1 MVAPAER
8 RFVAFERGV
17 VRDDIILASFRN
29 SLRVLINPETGSLF
43 TEDEIQRATQ
53 PGSRFYIDA
62 ESIDLLTQAYQSR
75 SIYLSSQQDPRLA
88 NTSYLDNFH
97 GRLWLGEDSRLPAT
111 GGSVEDGVDAVA
123 TPGNIFPGST
133 TVPDP
138 AAAVATDPNGFRYQ
152 VLQTVVTPASGTAI
166 LSMRGIDTGVDT
178 NPIVETILTWS
189 ANQPGG
195 AEPQCIVT
203 VQFSGGFDEESNA
216 DYANRIEQRI
226 RYRPASGNNAHFVAW
241 ARESNV
247 SVEDAF
253 VYSTALHAGSVLVA
267 ITQKRGSTLGPEA
280 RTNVSAG
287 TLTDATNY
295 LVPPNSPVVPQRAFV
310 IVTAAT
316 AQESDLVLRLALN
329 TGASGGWFDVE
340 PWPTYSTTYPQVQV
354 TNVTS
359 QVNFDVQTDAAYP
372 GGVAGP
378 LTGDDVPALMLW
390 NKDDSVGSAKPSRWE
405 RLDVASVTKSGVTHT
420 IVLNSQPS
428 FTIATGD
435 RLSPYT
441 DRLTVVAEALEDYF
455 DSLGPGEVVDLTTD
469 TRAAR
474 AFRYPTPSQ
483 ESPSRAGQ
491 SMLAVIIE
499 ALGGLVPDAELTYIS
514 RNEPDLPGDISDG
527 PNIVTLGDVNIHPL

>member
-8 RFVAFERGV
+8 RFITFERGV
-17 VRDDIILASFRN
+17 IRDEVILAAFRN

-53 PGSRFYIDA
+53 PGSRFYIEADA
-62 ESIDLLTQAYQSR
+62 DDLVGQANQAR
-75 SIYLSSQQDPRLA
+75 AIYLASQLDPRLA
-88 NTSYLDNFH
+88 NTSYLENNH

-111 GGSVEDGVDAVA
+111 GGSIEDGVSAVA

-152 VLQTVVTPASGTAI
+152 VLQTVVTPAGGTAT

-178 NPIVETILTWS
+178 NPSPTTILTWS
-189 ANQPGG
+189 ANQPLG
-195 AEPQCIVT
+195 AEPQCT
-203 VQFSGGFDEESNA
+203 VDLQFTGGLDEETDAEYA
-216 DYANRIEQRI
+216 DRIEQRI
-226 RYRPASGNNAHFVAW
+226 RYKPASGNNAHFVAW

-247 SVEDAF
+247 AVEDAF
-253 VYSTALHAGSVLVA
+253 IYSTALHAGSVLVA
-267 ITQKRGSTLGPEA
+267 ITQKRGSTTGPDA
-280 RTNVSAG
+280 RVDVSAG
-287 TLTDATNY
+287 TLADATNY

-310 IVTAAT
+310 IVTGTT
-316 AQESDLVLRLALN
+316 AQESDLVLKLALS

-340 PWPTYSTTYPQVQV
+340 PWPDYSTSYPQVQV

-378 LTGDDVPALMLW
+378 LTGDNVPALMLW
-390 NKDDSVGSAKPSRWE
+390 DKATSRWVQ
-405 RLDVASVTKSGVTHT
+405 LDVQSVTASGVTHT
-420 IVLNSQPS
+420 IVLNSAPTS
-428 FTIATGD
+428 MTIAAGD

-455 DSLGPGEVVDLTTD
+455 DSLGPGEVVNLTTD

-474 AFRYPTPSQ
+474 ALRHPTPSQ
-483 ESPSRAGQ
+483 ASPSRAGQ

-499 ALGGLVPDAELTYIS
+499 ALGGLVPDAELTSIS
-514 RNEPDLPGDISDG
+514 RNDPDLPGDISDG
-527 PNIVTLGDVNIHPL
+527 PNMVTLGDVNVHPL

>member
-8 RFVAFERGV
+8 RFISFERGV

-53 PGSRFYIDA
+53 PGSRFYIEADA
-62 ESIDLLTQAYQSR
+62 IDLYGQANQSR
-75 SIYLSSQQDPRLA
+75 SIYLASQQDPRLA
-88 NTSYLDNFH
+88 NTSYLDDYH

-111 GGSVEDGVDAVA
+111 GGSVEDGVAAVA
-123 TPGNIFPGST
+123 TPGNTFPGST

-152 VLQTVVTPASGTAI
+152 VLQTVVTPASGTAT
-166 LSMRGIDTGVDT
+166 LSMRGIDTGVNT
-178 NPIVETILTWS
+178 NPVAGTILTWS
-189 ANQPGG
+189 ANQPLG
-195 AEPQCIVT
+195 AEPQCTVT
-203 VQFSGGFDEESNA
+203 LPFSGGFDEESDA
-216 DYANRIEQRI
+216 DYADRIEQRI

-253 VYSTALHAGSVLVA
+253 IYSTSLHAGSVSVA
-267 ITQKRGSTLGPEA
+267 ITQKRGSTLGPNA
-280 RTNVSAG
+280 RTTVSAG
-287 TLTDATNY
+287 TLADATNY

-310 IVTAAT
+310 IVTGTT

-340 PWPTYSTTYPQVQV
+340 PWPTYSTAYPQVQI
-354 TNVTS
+354 TNVVTPDS
-359 QVNFDVQTDAAYP
+359 VFEVQTDAAYP
-372 GGVAGP
+372 GSVAGP
-378 LTGDDVPALMLW
+378 LIGDDVPALMLW
-390 NKDDSVGSAKPSRWE
+390 NKALSRWE
-405 RLDVASVTKSGVTHT
+405 QLNVQSVSKSGVIHT
-420 IVLNSQPS
+420 ITLSQDTS
-428 FTIATGD
+428 FSLATGD

-441 DRLTVVAEALEDYF
+441 DRLTVTAEALEDYF

-474 AFRYPTPSQ
+474 AFRYPTPAQ

-499 ALGGLVPDAELTYIS
+499 ALGGLVPDVELTFIS
-514 RNEPDLPGDISDG
+514 RNEPDLPGSISDG
-527 PNIVTLGDVNIHPL
+527 PNMVTLGDVNIHPL

>member
-111 GGSVEDGVDAVA
+111 GGSVEDGVSAKA
-123 TPGNIFPGST
+123 TSGSIFPGST

-152 VLQTVVTPASGTAI
+152 VLQTVVTPAGGTAT

-178 NPIVETILTWS
+178 NPIVGTILTWS
-189 ANQPGG
+189 ANQPLG
-195 AEPQCIVT
+195 AEPQATVT
-203 VQFSGGFDEESNA
+203 VQFTGGFDEESDA

-241 ARESNV
+241 ARESNI

-287 TLTDATNY
+287 TLADATNY

-310 IVTAAT
+310 IVTATT
-316 AQESDLVLRLALN
+316 AQESDLVLKLALN

-340 PWPTYSTTYPQVQV
+340 PWPTYSSAYPQVQV

-359 QVNFDVQTDAAYP
+359 QTNFDVQTDAAYP

-390 NKDDSVGSAKPSRWE
+390 NKATSRWV
-405 RLDVASVTKSGVTHT
+405 RLDVQSVTKSGVTHT
-420 IVLNSQPS
+420 IVLNSSPAPDL
-428 FTIATGD
+428 TIATGD

-455 DSLGPGEVVDLTTD
+455 DSLGPGEVVNLTTD

-474 AFRYPTPSQ
+474 AFRYPTPAQ

-499 ALGGLVPDAELTYIS
+499 ALGGLVPDAELTFIS